1 MLNRRQALST
11 ISSSVFLGVVGGISR
26 VNATDS
32 LDVGG
37 GTLLAAERNTE
48 PLSFD
53 SRSRIS
59 LGHIQ
64 AIGFDSLNALLIV
77 ELKIGEPSRLA
88 TRTVVM
94 KTTDGGKTW
103 KKTLVAG
110 GGSFNPTE
118 IVVYERNI
126 WFITQW
132 QIEGTYPT
140 LYFTNNFGDTWNESN
155 SINDFLSNKT
165 GVNAVNFARDLRF
178 RDGKS
183 GYVIAQGLDRSGKD
197 KPFFL
202 MTSDS
207 GKTWKEISN
216 FPSEYFTDSQDGSNW
231 NFRNEWTAS
240 EKNST
245 IIVSRPSTV
254 SWRDLIE

>member
-11 ISSSVFLGVVGGISR
+11 ISSSVFLGVVGGISK

-103 KKTLVAG
+103 KKH
-110 GGSFNPTE
+110 
-118 IVVYERNI
+118 
-126 WFITQW
+126 
-132 QIEGTYPT
+132 
-140 LYFTNNFGDTWNESN
+140 
-155 SINDFLSNKT
+155 
-165 GVNAVNFARDLRF
+165 
-178 RDGKS
+178 
-183 GYVIAQGLDRSGKD
+183 
-197 KPFFL
+197 
-202 MTSDS
+202 
-207 GKTWKEISN
+207 
-216 FPSEYFTDSQDGSNW
+216 
-231 NFRNEWTAS
+231 
-240 EKNST
+240 
-245 IIVSRPSTV
+245 
-254 SWRDLIE
+254 